1 MPGREIIR
9 NIVSQIIQDFLAG
22 IKCRGAI
29 EGLDLLPSVSTLSE
43 NISFVEGEDFGSF
56 KLS

>member
-22 IKCRGAI
+22 IKRRGAI